1 MRMAK
6 PLIVEN
12 DGKQSSFNI
21 SKLDR
26 SKLYPT
32 RKRLPLDS
40 IDGCCVKA
48 ALTTDGSQ
56 VLKSGMTSQGYFTTQ
71 GRWVPKDELVGV
83 APDGQVVELKPSTLG
98 VPQALD
104 GPVSFQQLLDLEVT
118 AVYCL
123 EALEANDALINSLK
137 AGDIYSCSF
146 NYGAD
151 YNLERAFVLSND
163 EGLFAIVGNSFAPEW
178 IVEGMTFAANLYDEV
193 VEDDLDFEMM

>member
-1 MRMAK
+1 MAK

-26 SKLYPT
+26 SKLYPI

-48 ALTTDGSQ
+48 ALTADGSQ
-56 VLKSGMTSQGYFTTQ
+56 VLTSGMTSQGYFTTQ

-83 APDGQVVELKPSTLG
+83 APDGQVVELKTSTLG

-137 AGDIYSCSF
+137 AGDIYTCPF

-178 IVEGMTFAANLYDEV
+178 IGEGMTFAANLDDEV

>member
-1 MRMAK
+1 MAK
-6 PLIVEN
+6 PLIVEH

-40 IDGCCVKA
+40 VDGGCIKA
-48 ALTTDGSQ
+48 ALTLDGSQ
-56 VLKSGMTSQGYFTTQ
+56 VLKSGMTAQGYFTTQ
-71 GRWVPKDELVGV
+71 GRWVKEELVGI
-83 APDGQVVELKPSTLG
+83 APDGKVVELKPSTLG
-98 VPQALD
+98 IPQNLA
-104 GPVSFQQLLDLEVT
+104 GPVAFQQLLDLEVT

-123 EALEANDALINSLK
+123 DLIESNDSFLASLK
-137 AGDIYSCSF
+137 AGDIYTCSF

-151 YNLERAFVLSND
+151 YNLERAFLISND
-163 EGLFAIVGNSFAPEW
+163 EGFFAVVGNTFTPEW
-178 IVEGMTFAANLYDEV
+178 IGEGLTFAASLDDEV